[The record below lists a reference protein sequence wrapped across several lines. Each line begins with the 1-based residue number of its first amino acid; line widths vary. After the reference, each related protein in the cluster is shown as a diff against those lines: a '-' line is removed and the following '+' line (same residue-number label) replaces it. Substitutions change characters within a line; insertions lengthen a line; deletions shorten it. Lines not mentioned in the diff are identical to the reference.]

1 MIIGNGLIANSLK
14 TIDNKSIVFIAAGV
28 SDSQC
33 TDMKEF
39 EREKKMVINIIENHS
54 EKLIVFFSTYSIL
67 DKEMHGNPYVQH
79 KLMLENIIINKNVKY
94 LIARVSNVVGLR
106 GNARNLFPF
115 LIKCISNGNK
125 FDLWRDSTRN
135 IILVE
140 DFVLLL
146 DHVIRFELNTSNV
159 KIFNIV
165 NSNNFSV
172 ISIIE
177 KMEKHFNR
185 QARYKIIEKSSHSAV
200 VDEYSQ
206 SRFNNVILDKEN
218 YLDRI
223 LNNLY
228 PIDLM

>member
-14 TIDNKSIVFIAAGV
+14 AIDNKSIVFIAAGV

-33 TDMKEF
+33 TDISEF
-39 EREKKMVINIIENHS
+39 EREQKLVINIIENHP

-67 DKEMHGNPYVQH
+67 DKSMHGNPYVLH
-79 KLMLENIIINKNVKY
+79 KLLLENIIINKNVKY
-94 LIARVSNVVGLR
+94 LIARVSNVVGSG
-106 GNARNLFPF
+106 GNSRNLFPF
-115 LIKCISNGNK
+115 LINCISEGNK
-125 FDLWRDSTRN
+125 FDLWRDSSRN
-135 IILVE
+135 IILIE

-146 DHVIRFELNTSNV
+146 DHVIRCELNTSSV

-172 ISIIE
+172 ISIVEKIE
-177 KMEKHFNR
+177 KHLNR
-185 QARYKIIEKSSHSAV
+185 QARYNTIEKSSHSAV
-200 VDEYSQ
+200 VDEYSR

-228 PIDLM
+228 PKDPK